1 MKTSSSAVHPSL
13 KLDRRVTTSSVIG
26 TVIEWYE
33 FYVYG
38 TMAALVLGQLFF
50 PSGDPIV
57 ESLSAF
63 AAFAV
68 GFLARPIGAAFFGH
82 FGDRIGR
89 KKMLVY
95 SLVGMGAA
103 TFAIG
108 ILPTYAT
115 IGVAAPILLVLC
127 RLIQGFSIG
136 GEWGGAMLMSVEHA
150 PEGRKNFAG
159 SLVQVGSPAGLVL
172 ATIVVA
178 LVNMMPED
186 AFLSWGWRLP
196 FLISA
201 VLVIVG
207 LFIRLKTHE
216 SPEFEKVRDEGERVK
231 VPLLKTFTSAPLQVL
246 TGIGLTL
253 APFVFFYFL
262 TTFLLTF
269 GVNVLQFDSQLLL
282 WSVALAA
289 GLEIITMPLAGL
301 IADKYGRDRIFII
314 GAISL
319 LLIAFPVIFLLVT
332 NPGNP
337 LILILVMIG
346 AMTIVHPL
354 TYALLSTMF
363 SDLFPTNIRYT
374 GVSLAFQ
381 FGGVVGG
388 FTPLILTAFL
398 TSDASSVLIAGY
410 IAFLSLLTVL
420 AGIST
425 AVIGAKRR
433 RGEIAEEVV
442 LEGSVR

>member
-1 MKTSSSAVHPSL
+1 MRTSSTAAPQKP
-13 KLDRRVTTSSVIG
+13 KLDMRVTSSSVIG

-38 TMAALVLGQLFF
+38 TMAALVLGRLFF
-50 PSGDPIV
+50 PTGDPIV
-57 ESLSAF
+57 ESLAAF

-68 GFLARPIGAAFFGH
+68 GFIARPIGAAFFGH

-89 KKMLVY
+89 KRMLVY
-95 SLVGMGAA
+95 SLIGMGGA

-108 ILPTYAT
+108 LLPTYGT
-115 IGVAAPILLVLC
+115 IGVAAPVLLVLC

-150 PEGRKNFAG
+150 PQGRKNLAG
-159 SLVQVGSPAGLVL
+159 ALVQVGSPSGLVL
-172 ATIVVA
+172 ATVVVA
-178 LVNMMPED
+178 LVSAMPVDSFE
-186 AFLSWGWRLP
+186 AWGWRIP

-201 VLVIVG
+201 VLVFVG

-216 SPEFEKVRDEGERVK
+216 SPEFARVRDQGEQVK
-231 VPLLKTFTSAPLQVL
+231 LPLLQTIRTAPVRVL
-246 TGIGLTL
+246 IGIGLTL

-269 GVNVLQFDSQLLL
+269 GVNVLEFDSQLLL

-289 GLEIITMPLAGL
+289 GLEIITMPLAGA
-301 IADKYGRDRIFII
+301 IADRYGRDRVFIV
-314 GAISL
+314 GAVAL
-319 LLIAFPVIFLLVT
+319 LAIAFPVIFLLVA
-332 NPGNP
+332 NPGSP
-337 LILILVMIG
+337 LVLILVMIG
-346 AMTIVHPL
+346 AMTIVHPF

-363 SDLFPTNIRYT
+363 TDLFPANIRYT

-388 FTPLILTAFL
+388 FTPLILTSFL
-398 TSDASSVLIAGY
+398 TTDSFAVLIAGY
-410 IAFLSLLTVL
+410 MAALSLLTAV
-420 AGIST
+420 AGVAT
-425 AVIGAKRR
+425 ARIGARQRR
-433 RGEIAEEVV
+433 DSATQVAATNAPV
-442 LEGSVR
+442 S

>member
-1 MKTSSSAVHPSL
+1 MTTNTPTARSKP
-13 KLDRRVTTSSVIG
+13 KLDMRVTSSSVIG
-26 TVIEWYE
+26 TVIECYE

-38 TMAALVLGQLFF
+38 TMAALVLGRLFF
-50 PSGDPIV
+50 PTGDPIV
-57 ESLSAF
+57 ESLAAF

-68 GFLARPIGAAFFGH
+68 GFIARPIGAAFFGH

-89 KKMLVY
+89 KRMLVY
-95 SLVGMGAA
+95 SLNGMGGA
-103 TFAIG
+103 TFVIG
-108 ILPTYAT
+108 LLPTYAT
-115 IGVAAPILLVLC
+115 IGFAAPALLVLC

-150 PEGRKNFAG
+150 PAERKNLAG
-159 SLVQVGSPAGLVL
+159 ALVQVGSPSGLVL
-172 ATIVVA
+172 ATVVVA
-178 LVNMMPED
+178 LVSAMPD
-186 AFLSWGWRLP
+186 ASFEAWGWRIP

-201 VLVIVG
+201 VLVFVG

-216 SPEFEKVRDEGERVK
+216 SPEFAKVREQGEQVK
-231 VPLLKTFTSAPLQVL
+231 VPLLETIKTAPLRVL
-246 TGIGLTL
+246 IGIGLTL

-289 GLEIITMPLAGL
+289 GLEIITMPIAGA
-301 IADKYGRDRIFII
+301 IADRYGRDRVFIV
-314 GAISL
+314 GAAAL
-319 LLIAFPVIFLLVT
+319 LVIAFPVIFLLVT
-332 NPGNP
+332 NPGSP
-337 LILILVMIG
+337 LVLILVMIG
-346 AMTIVHPL
+346 AMTIIHPF

-388 FTPLILTAFL
+388 FTPLILTSFL
-398 TSDASSVLIAGY
+398 TTDSFAVLIAGY
-410 IAFLSLLTVL
+410 MAVLSLLTVA
-420 AGIST
+420 AGVAT
-425 AVIGAKRR
+425 ALIGARQRR
-433 RGEIAEEVV
+433 ERATDAAEVHV
-442 LEGSVR
+442 HVS